1 MKEIL
6 RNQYE
11 SQRMELSLCE
21 LGDWWMALWMGNPEY
36 QLSYICDKKKKL
48 NSGPWLGTAIAMC
61 DESYVYISGWW
72 EQYITVQP
80 SVLKQ
85 DAHLTIQNL

>member
-1 MKEIL
+1 MNGTLNGQSRISTKL
-6 RNQYE
+6 H
-11 SQRMELSLCE
+11 
-21 LGDWWMALWMGNPEY
+21 LW
-36 QLSYICDKKKKL
+36 LKKKKL